1 MTGRPSPKPD
11 SAPDAL
17 GEDLLHAIGPLMRRL
32 RTESNTGGLSWSQ
45 RVVMGRLT
53 REGAATT
60 ADLARAENVK
70 PQSMGATLAA
80 LEAEGLVERT
90 PHPTDGRQFLY
101 DLTPRGE
108 AARDEYRSLK
118 RSWLAAAL
126 TALDDEETAALRA
139 ALGVL
144 RRLGEG

>member
-1 MTGRPSPKPD
+1 MTVRPPLE
-11 SAPDAL
+11 PDAAADPL
-17 GEDLLHAIGPLMRRL
+17 GEDLLRAIGPLMRRL
-32 RTESNTGGLSWSQ
+32 RTESNAGGLSWSQ

-80 LEAEGLVERT
+80 LEGEGLVART

-101 DLTPRGE
+101 ELTEKGS
-108 AARDEYRSLK
+108 ATRDEYRSLK
-118 RSWLAAAL
+118 RDRLAAAL
-126 TALDDEETAALRA
+126 TALDEEEIAALRA
-139 ALGVL
+139 ALPVL
-144 RRLGEG
+144 RHLGEN